1 MSGVLV
7 LLEHRGGQY
16 NRMSWEALAAGQE
29 IASGSGQ
36 PLTAAI
42 LGNELE
48 GLSNELASRK
58 LGWSM
63 RC

>member
-29 IASGSGQ
+29 IASASGQ

-48 GLSNELASRK
+48 ALASELAGKR
-58 LGWSM
+58 L
-63 RC
+63 